1 MNRLHYLI
9 EMSVQMANAFYYGH
23 RILLL
28 FPLQLLL
35 FQGTQRDS
43 VFNKMGS
50 IGWHGVVHKL
60 AKKSLSQPGDTAP
73 GSFIMLMSGCYGS
86 MSIQGPLKGSSP
98 PIASLPHISNL
109 LSECQLPS
117 LVILR

>member
-35 FQGTQRDS
+35 FQGTRRDS
-43 VFNKMGS
+43 VFDKTGS
-50 IGWHGVVHKL
+50 IQWNGEVQNL

-73 GSFIMLMSGCYGS
+73 GSFISRTSGCYGS
-86 MSIQGPLKGSSP
+86 MSIQGPPKGSSH
-98 PIASLPHISNL
+98 LPL
-109 LSECQLPS
+109 T
-117 LVILR
+117 

>member
-9 EMSVQMANAFYYGH
+9 EMSVQMANVFYYGH

-43 VFNKMGS
+43 VFDRTGS
-50 IGWHGVVHKL
+50 IQRYTVVHKL
-60 AKKSLSQPGDTAP
+60 AKKTFSQPGDTAP
-73 GSFIMLMSGCYGS
+73 GSSITLMSGCYGS
-86 MSIQGPLKGSSP
+86 MSI
-98 PIASLPHISNL
+98 
-109 LSECQLPS
+109 
-117 LVILR
+117 

>member
-35 FQGTQRDS
+35 FQGTHRDS
-43 VFNKMGS
+43 V
-50 IGWHGVVHKL
+50 IGQALSNAVVWY
-60 AKKSLSQPGDTAP
+60 T
-73 GSFIMLMSGCYGS
+73 
-86 MSIQGPLKGSSP
+86 
-98 PIASLPHISNL
+98 SLPRRAFPNL
-109 LSECQLPS
+109 ELLL
-117 LVILR
+117 LVVF

>member
-35 FQGTQRDS
+35 FWGT
-43 VFNKMGS
+43 
-50 IGWHGVVHKL
+50 
-60 AKKSLSQPGDTAP
+60 
-73 GSFIMLMSGCYGS
+73 
-86 MSIQGPLKGSSP
+86 
-98 PIASLPHISNL
+98 
-109 LSECQLPS
+109 
-117 LVILR
+117 

>member
-35 FQGTQRDS
+35 FQGTRRNS
-43 VFNKMGS
+43 VFNRKGS
-50 IGWHGVVHKL
+50 MRWHSVAHKL
-60 AKKSLSQPGDTAP
+60 AKKSLSQLGDTVP
-73 GSFIMLMSGCYGS
+73 GSFITLMSGCYGS
-86 MSIQGPLKGSSP
+86 MSIQGALKGSSQ
-98 PIASLPHISNL
+98 PISPLPNISNL
-109 LSECQLPS
+109 LLKCQLPS
-117 LVILR
+117 LVIL

>member
-50 IGWHGVVHKL
+50 IGWHGVVS
-60 AKKSLSQPGDTAP
+60 SLPRRVFPSLGTLLLVVIP
-73 GSFIMLMSGCYGS
+73 LMSGCYGS

-98 PIASLPHISNL
+98 PIAPLPHISNL
-109 LSECQLPS
+109 LLECQLPS
-117 LVILR
+117 LVIL